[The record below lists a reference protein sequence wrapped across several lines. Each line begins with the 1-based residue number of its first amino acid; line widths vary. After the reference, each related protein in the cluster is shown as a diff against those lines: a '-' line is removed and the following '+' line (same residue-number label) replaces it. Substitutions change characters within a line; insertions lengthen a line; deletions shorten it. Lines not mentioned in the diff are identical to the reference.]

1 MFFGDIEFF
10 VMSVHYR
17 FNIFIFFFEFF
28 WSDRLIPEMKNIDRD
43 KSKNVTKEN
52 IEKKPIDIFA
62 NLKSKDSKTSVE

>member
-1 MFFGDIEFF
+1 
-10 VMSVHYR
+10 
-17 FNIFIFFFEFF
+17 
-28 WSDRLIPEMKNIDRD
+28 MKNIDRD